1 LKGARIGKID
11 KNLQQKMNA
20 WLVLSRQEAVRL
32 AHPLAIWIA
41 HTKGT
46 VRMFNDSDFQDKI
59 RSGQQHFRMV
69 AYHTSATDIRPSP
82 GIDDRKILYQ
92 TTKKRGGTPTHID
105 LAIGTRISCVQ
116 NLGTQIGDLLFTLH
130 DKFNIYYLLF
140 SIPFYFT
147 QEYIMAQRVPLLVL
161 HLQVQFL

>member
-1 LKGARIGKID
+1 
-11 KNLQQKMNA
+11 
-20 WLVLSRQEAVRL
+20 
-32 AHPLAIWIA
+32 
-41 HTKGT
+41 
-46 VRMFNDSDFQDKI
+46 MFNDSDFQDKI

-105 LAIGTRISCVQ
+105 LAIGTRVSCVQ

-130 DKFNIYYLLF
+130 DKFNI
-140 SIPFYFT
+140 
-147 QEYIMAQRVPLLVL
+147 
-161 HLQVQFL
+161 